1 LVNGATV
8 EINYTVT
15 ETETWP
21 GYEVSY
27 GAEDATFA
35 VDGGTIT
42 NTEKP
47 AEPTIPHLRVK
58 GSSRYDTAFQAA
70 NYMKQV
76 KGIDRFD
83 TVVVAYGA
91 DFADALSGSYLAAVA
106 EAPILLVHPKYE
118 GDVLQYIGNNVKP
131 AGKIYLLGG
140 KGVVSEEFEQ
150 QLKNASFDVTRLGGK
165 NRFVTNVLI
174 LEEANKIDDTN
185 AKELLVCSATSFA
198 DALST
203 SSVGKPILLV
213 GASISDVQHDYLRDL
228 QPSKAWIIGGTGAVN
243 DNVAADLAN
252 FVPADGIKRL
262 KGSNRYETSQKVAEE
277 FFPDGCETAVL
288 VYGQDFPD
296 GLSGGAV
303 AAAMNSPV
311 LLAMNNESMN
321 AYAAKWVGDAGVKK
335 SVTFGGTA
343 LISDESIRAIM
354 DDPDAEIVL
363 FE

>member
-1 LVNGATV
+1 M
-8 EINYTVT
+8 
-15 ETETWP
+15 
-21 GYEVSY
+21 YEEQVFKY
-27 GAEDATFA
+27 IKENA
-35 VDGGTIT
+35 VDG
-42 NTEKP
+42 
-47 AEPTIPHLRVK
+47 A
-58 GSSRYDTAFQAA
+58 
-70 NYMKQV
+70 
-76 KGIDRFD
+76 
-83 TVVVAYGA
+83 
-91 DFADALSGSYLAAVA
+91 
-106 EAPILLVHPKYE
+106 
-118 GDVLQYIGNNVKP
+118 
-131 AGKIYLLGG
+131 KIYLLGG
-140 KGVVSEEFEQ
+140 TGVVSEAFEQ

-165 NRFVTNVLI
+165 NRFATNVLI

-213 GASISDVQHDYLRDL
+213 SGDSLNEMQTKYITEYEVDT
-228 QPSKAWIIGGTGAVN
+228 AWIIGGTGAVSQGIEN
-243 DNVAADLAN
+243 NVGVFLSAES
-252 FVPADGIKRL
+252 IKRL

-363 FE
+363 FK